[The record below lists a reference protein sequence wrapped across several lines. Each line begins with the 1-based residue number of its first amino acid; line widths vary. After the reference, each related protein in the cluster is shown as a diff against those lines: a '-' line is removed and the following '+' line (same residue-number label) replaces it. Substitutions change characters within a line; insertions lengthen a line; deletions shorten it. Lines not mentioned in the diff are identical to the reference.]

1 MLLMTSPKL
10 YVTTAVYV
18 DRKQELKLVAFFF
31 FVFSNINFNLTSFF
45 EEPVRKPIFN
55 DSQLTN
61 RES

>member
-10 YVTTAVYV
+10 YVSTAVYV

-31 FVFSNINFNLTSFF
+31 VFSNINFNLTYFF

>member
-18 DRKQELKLVAFFF
+18 DRKQELKLVAFF
-31 FVFSNINFNLTSFF
+31 FSNINFNLTSFF